1 MHIKYSIGSG
11 SLVKPDG
18 FTNIFQKKDARKT
31 VFRYSR
37 GVDFF
42 FYSLS
47 DRVGICGCESS
58 EEIRP
63 NRAPFNIS
71 FSGTQAMPISKA

>member
-18 FTNIFQKKDARKT
+18 FNNIFQKKMHEKPCYGNRG
-31 VFRYSR
+31 

-42 FYSLS
+42 FYYLS
-47 DRVGICGCESS
+47 DRVGICGCESR
-58 EEIRP
+58 EEISP

-71 FSGTQAMPISKA
+71 LSGKPLKMQIC